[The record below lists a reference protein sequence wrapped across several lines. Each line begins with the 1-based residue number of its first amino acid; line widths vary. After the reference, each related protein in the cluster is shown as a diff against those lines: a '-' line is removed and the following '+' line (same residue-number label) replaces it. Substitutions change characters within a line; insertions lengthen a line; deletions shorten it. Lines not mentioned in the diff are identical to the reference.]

1 MNNIKILKLNSLD
14 ASVSLSSDKSSFTYV
29 LNNETIRNKGKCIV
43 EVMSAVC
50 QICANSDKSNKVVDN
65 NQSIIVLRC
74 NIDQE
79 GLSTETNGSGN
90 IIATFSDIEAKTSA
104 NADQTSPL
112 TFICNQLPSQIVVER
127 MAYTAADPSV
137 LEAANTYTTRPLLF
151 SVNLKITFLEDLN

>member
-14 ASVSLSSDKSSFTYV
+14 STVSLSTDKSSFTYV
-29 LNNETIRNKGKCIV
+29 LNNETIRNKGKCMI
-43 EVMSAVC
+43 EVMSAVV

-151 SVNLKITFLEDLN
+151 SVDLKITFLEDLN

>member
-14 ASVSLSSDKSSFTYV
+14 STVSLSTDKSSFTYV
-29 LNNETIRNKGKCIV
+29 LNNETIRNKGKCMI
-43 EVMSAVC
+43 EVMSAIC

-79 GLSTETNGSGN
+79 GLSTETNGAGN
-90 IIATFSDIEAKTSA
+90 IIATFTDIEAKTSA

-112 TFICNQLPSQIVVER
+112 TFICNQLPSQIKLER
-127 MAYTAADPSV
+127 MAYTAANPSV
-137 LEAANTYTTRPLLF
+137 LEPANTYSTNPLLF